1 MYFPPSSPPLSNLDH
16 PLSLPLYWY
25 TDIYNNPLQLYTEYV
40 KDYHITMEGFN
51 KCLQEE
57 PVFEKH
63 VEIFEG
69 TYWD

>member
-1 MYFPPSSPPLSNLDH
+1 MTHMFP
-16 PLSLPLYWY
+16 
-25 TDIYNNPLQLYTEYV
+25 ILQLYTEYV
-40 KDYHITMEGFN
+40 KDYHNTMEAFN

-69 TYWD
+69 RNCSIV